1 MRPLEAAR
9 PVPAARG
16 GCLYRGALAIAGLV
30 AAVVVGFFLV
40 GLGDGSVSSFNA
52 GLWLGLLALTA
63 GVLLGGTFLRA
74 RGRTAAAVAVLA
86 ILAVPGL
93 LYGLFLLLI
102 LVTQPRWN

>member
-1 MRPLEAAR
+1 MRSLEAAP

-16 GCLYRGALAIAGLV
+16 GCLYRGALAVAGLV
-30 AAVVVGFFLV
+30 AAVVGFFFLV
-40 GLGDGSVSSFNA
+40 GLADGSVSSFNA

-63 GVLLGGTFLRA
+63 GVLLAGTFLRT
-74 RGRTAAAVAVLA
+74 RGHTAAAVAVLA